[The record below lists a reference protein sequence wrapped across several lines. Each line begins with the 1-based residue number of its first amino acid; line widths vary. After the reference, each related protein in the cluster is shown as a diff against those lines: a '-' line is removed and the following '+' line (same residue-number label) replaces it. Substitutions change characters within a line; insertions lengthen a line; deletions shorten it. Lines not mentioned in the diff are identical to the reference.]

1 MERKGVFTRDPQVEE
16 MAQEKLH
23 YSMEEVK
30 RKTITQLQK
39 ELNALRKSNT
49 KDSGNVNNNNNN
61 RVNDDDYEEDD
72 NDDDDNTS
80 PPESKKSQKLK
91 SRSAEDGKKTPPHKH
106 IGGAYIHSLKKLYE
120 QKRAMFSLLEED
132 SDFDDEDLQDWE
144 DSLHRLKAEI
154 QNYSRR
160 YEQELLERW
169 ERKREKLKQLED
181 EGLIDEQ
188 LGVKWSRKL
197 ERGTGRPFKT
207 PSNK

>member
-1 MERKGVFTRDPQVEE
+1 MERKGVFMRDPQVEE

-30 RKTITQLQK
+30 RKTIAQLQK
-39 ELNALRKSNT
+39 ELNALRKSN
-49 KDSGNVNNNNNN
+49 VM
-61 RVNDDDYEEDD
+61 DD
-72 NDDDDNTS
+72 DDDDNTS
-80 PPESKKSQKLK
+80 PPESKKSQKSKL
-91 SRSAEDGKKTPPHKH
+91 RSAEDGKKTPPHTH

-120 QKRAMFSLLEED
+120 QKRTMFALLEED

-144 DSLHRLKAEI
+144 DSLYRLKAEI
-154 QNYSRR
+154 NNYSRR
-160 YEQELLERW
+160 YEQELVERW

-197 ERGTGRPFKT
+197 EEGKGHGAPL
-207 PSNK
+207 